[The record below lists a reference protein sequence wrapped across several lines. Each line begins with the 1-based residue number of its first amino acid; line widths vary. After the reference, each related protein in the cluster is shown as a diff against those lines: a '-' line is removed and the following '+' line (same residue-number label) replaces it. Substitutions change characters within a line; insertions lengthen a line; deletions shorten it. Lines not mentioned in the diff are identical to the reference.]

1 MPPIMAT
8 TAIGTFTKKIAPQR
22 KCSSNQPPL
31 IGPTATPTPTMAAQ
45 SPIALAR
52 RTGSVKMLVISPR
65 VVGKITAAPTPMAA
79 RAAIE
84 LLRRIHLGRNGGCDR
99 EKYEASAQPATPA
112 EAVAEAAGRQQQA
125 GHDEGVRVDDPLQLR
140 GVGVEFAR
148 QCGQCDVDDRGVDA
162 DDEDA
167 EADDG
172 KRGDRV
178 IAEHGAGTHGQD
190 SKAIR

>member
-1 MPPIMAT
+1 MSCSAEFACAAT
-8 TAIGTFTKKIAPQR
+8 A
-22 KCSSNQPPL
+22 
-31 IGPTATPTPTMAAQ
+31 
-45 SPIALAR
+45 
-52 RTGSVKMLVISPR
+52 
-65 VVGKITAAPTPMAA
+65 
-79 RAAIE
+79 
-84 LLRRIHLGRNGGCDR
+84 GRDR
-99 EKYEASAQPATPA
+99 EQCEAGAEPATPA

-148 QCGQCDVDDRGVDA
+148 QCGQCDVDDGGVDA

-178 IAEHGAGTHGQD
+178 IAEHGAGDCMDKTVKLID
-190 SKAIR
+190 K